1 MLDMSSFL
9 NTLRSTITNASD
21 VVKGGEYVILELHTS
36 GKYPVMDNVYIAKAV
51 AADDECATFD
61 IDGQRVEFSN
71 TKFNSFQPA
80 NQVKGVLMNAY
91 PLNDATRAVHDDI
104 AHRVAAHRL
113 RQEIADTV
121 CGMAETTVRGEMDAV
136 RKLQSLANDL
146 AYHEGE
152 LNQSFLD
159 DKKHPEIG
167 PLVVRPADDN

>member
-1 MLDMSSFL
+1 MLDMHSYL
-9 NTLRSTITNASD
+9 GAIRSPIANASD
-21 VVKGGEYVILELHTS
+21 VVEGDDYVIVELHTS
-36 GKYPVMDNVYIAKAV
+36 GKYPVMDNVYIAKAA

-80 NQVKGVLMNAY
+80 NPVKGVLMNAY
-91 PLNDATRAVHDDI
+91 PLNDITRAVHDDLV
-104 AHRVAAHRL
+104 HRVAAHRL

-121 CGMAETTVRGEMDAV
+121 SSMAETTVSGEIDVV

-152 LNQSFLD
+152 VNQSFLD
-159 DKKHPEIG
+159 DRKRTKIG
-167 PLVVRPADDN
+167 PLVVRPSDR